1 MFFEDR
7 SLAPYEGDEP
17 YLFLSYSH
25 KDSEKAGK
33 IIRVLKKNGFRVWY
47 DEGITPGAEWDD
59 NVAQAIVDCSYFVA
73 LISPGYIASANCR
86 DELNYAR
93 TLEKQRLLVYLE
105 ETELPPGIAMRVNQ
119 LLALHMDKYEAE
131 ELFYERLFAA
141 EGIDVCRGE
150 PEPVEAAPEEPADL
164 TSEETEAQQGKTS
177 EPETKRE
184 PPAEQEETAGK
195 PADSP
200 AESEQKLKKGK
211 AIGILIPAAILIVL
225 ALILLPGKLKKPV
238 PPEMP
243 KTSAEVTEPETP
255 VPPAEPAVTRTEIP
269 APTPTATP
277 EPTPTPTPTPEP
289 PTPEEQARMDAEKLF
304 EDGKIREAALAF
316 WKIGDEDRSRELWR
330 EAAVQKSVA
339 TGGGFAIG
347 LKSDGTVLSTGNNT
361 NGQMNVGDWT
371 DIVAV
376 AAGQD
381 LSLGL
386 KADGTVVAAGPNG
399 YGECN
404 VSEWTDII
412 QIDAGARGSFGLK
425 TDGTVV
431 ATGDNKTG
439 RMNVENWTD
448 IVAIAAGP
456 SHTVGLKADGTAIA
470 VGRNQYGQCEVGDWT
485 DIVEI
490 AASQYHT
497 MGLRADGTVVAVGRP
512 TNKTLEVSKWKN
524 IQGIATSDNL
534 TIGLREDGSLVWA
547 GIQAGETEPV
557 NSSPLPG
564 WQDICEINGNS
575 STNGAL
581 KLIGVREDGTVIIN
595 LASKM
600 VTINIDDWSDLM
612 TPEQRKKLLSA
623 SGSPTP
629 EEQARMDAEKLF
641 EDGKIREAALAF
653 WKLGDENRSRELWRK
668 AAVQKSVATGSY
680 FAIGLKAD
688 GTVLSTGENTNGK
701 RNVGEWKDIIAVAA
715 GPEHTLG
722 LRANGTVIATG
733 SNSYGECNVSDWTNI
748 IQIDAGGRGSFG
760 LKADGTVVAAG
771 ENRTG
776 RMNINDWTNI
786 VAIAAGPVH
795 TVGLKADG
803 TVVAVGYNQYGQC
816 DVGEWYDIIQ
826 ISASQYHT
834 IGLKADGSVVAV
846 GRDAFKALEV
856 TNWRKIKDTTTST
869 DMTVG
874 LREDG
879 SLIWAGNQ
887 AGESFPN
894 STPLTGWQDICEIS
908 GSSIENAFGIKAIGV
923 REDGTAVMLVVTKLP
938 TANVDNW
945 SDLMTPEK
953 RRMLSGSSHSPT
965 EEEQARID
973 AEKLYEDGKTREAA
987 LAFWKLGDEDRSCE
1001 LWREAAIHKSIAIG
1015 AFHAVGLKT
1024 DGTVLSTGNNPDG
1037 QCNVADW
1044 TDIIAVAAGDRHT
1057 LGLKADGTVVATGMN
1072 SAGECKLE
1080 EWKDIIQIAAGDR
1093 MSFGLKSDGTVVAEG
1108 LDRFGLK
1115 NVSDWTDVAAIA
1127 ASSAHVVGLKTDG
1140 TVIAAGIND
1149 DGQCSIEDWADII
1162 EIDVGARH
1170 TLGLKADGT
1179 VIAVGENKRNACEVS
1194 NWRNIRSIAAAQRLS
1209 VGIRE
1214 DGTLIWAGIQGKS
1227 GLSGFQNV
1235 SDMCGYGGTIKDS
1248 GLLILLEDGT
1258 VAGDMYTRGGSVDD
1272 WSDLMIPGNKM

>member
-1 MFFEDR
+1 M
-7 SLAPYEGDEP
+7 
-17 YLFLSYSH
+17 
-25 KDSEKAGK
+25 
-33 IIRVLKKNGFRVWY
+33 
-47 DEGITPGAEWDD
+47 
-59 NVAQAIVDCSYFVA
+59 
-73 LISPGYIASANCR
+73 
-86 DELNYAR
+86 
-93 TLEKQRLLVYLE
+93 
-105 ETELPPGIAMRVNQ
+105 
-119 LLALHMDKYEAE
+119 
-131 ELFYERLFAA
+131 
-141 EGIDVCRGE
+141 
-150 PEPVEAAPEEPADL
+150 
-164 TSEETEAQQGKTS
+164 
-177 EPETKRE
+177 
-184 PPAEQEETAGK
+184 
-195 PADSP
+195 
-200 AESEQKLKKGK
+200 
-211 AIGILIPAAILIVL
+211 
-225 ALILLPGKLKKPV
+225 
-238 PPEMP
+238 
-243 KTSAEVTEPETP
+243 
-255 VPPAEPAVTRTEIP
+255 
-269 APTPTATP
+269 
-277 EPTPTPTPTPEP
+277 
-289 PTPEEQARMDAEKLF
+289 
-304 EDGKIREAALAF
+304 
-316 WKIGDEDRSRELWR
+316 
-330 EAAVQKSVA
+330 
-339 TGGGFAIG
+339 
-347 LKSDGTVLSTGNNT
+347 
-361 NGQMNVGDWT
+361 
-371 DIVAV
+371 
-376 AAGQD
+376 
-381 LSLGL
+381 GL
-386 KADGTVVAAGPNG
+386 KADGTVV
-399 YGECN
+399 
-404 VSEWTDII
+404 V
-412 QIDAGARGSFGLK
+412 
-425 TDGTVV
+425 
-431 ATGDNKTG
+431 
-439 RMNVENWTD
+439 
-448 IVAIAAGP
+448 
-456 SHTVGLKADGTAIA
+456 
-470 VGRNQYGQCEVGDWT
+470 
-485 DIVEI
+485 
-490 AASQYHT
+490 
-497 MGLRADGTVVAVGRP
+497 VGRP
-512 TNKTLEVSKWKN
+512 ANKALEVSNWKN
-524 IQGIATSDNL
+524 IQAIATSANL
-534 TIGLREDGSLVWA
+534 TVGLREDGSLVWA
-547 GIQAGETEPV
+547 GIQGGSQEPA
-557 NSSPLPG
+557 NSTPLPG
-564 WQDICEINGNS
+564 WQDICEISGSATLSN
-575 STNGAL
+575 L
-581 KLIGVREDGTVIIN
+581 KLIGLREDGTAVIH
-595 LASKM
+595 LDHKH
-600 VTINIDDWSDLM
+600 VTANIDDWSDLM
-612 TPEQRKKLLSA
+612 TPEQQRKLVST
-623 SGSPTP
+623 SDSPT
-629 EEQARMDAEKLF
+629 EEKQARLDAEKLY

-653 WKLGDENRSRELWRK
+653 WKLGDEDRCRELWRK

-987 LAFWKLGDEDRSCE
+987 LAFWKIGDEDRSRA
-1001 LWREAAIHKSIAIG
+1001 LWREAAIHKSISIG

>member
-255 VPPAEPAVTRTEIP
+255 VPPAEPAVTPTEIP

-330 EAAVQKSVA
+330 KAAVQKSVA
-339 TGGGFAIG
+339 TGSYFAIG
-347 LKSDGTVLSTGNNT
+347 LKADGTVLSTGNNT

-381 LSLGL
+381 LS
-386 KADGTVVAAGPNG
+386 
-399 YGECN
+399 
-404 VSEWTDII
+404 
-412 QIDAGARGSFGLK
+412 
-425 TDGTVV
+425 
-431 ATGDNKTG
+431 
-439 RMNVENWTD
+439 
-448 IVAIAAGP
+448 
-456 SHTVGLKADGTAIA
+456 
-470 VGRNQYGQCEVGDWT
+470 
-485 DIVEI
+485 
-490 AASQYHT
+490 
-497 MGLRADGTVVAVGRP
+497 
-512 TNKTLEVSKWKN
+512 
-524 IQGIATSDNL
+524 
-534 TIGLREDGSLVWA
+534 
-547 GIQAGETEPV
+547 
-557 NSSPLPG
+557 
-564 WQDICEINGNS
+564 
-575 STNGAL
+575 
-581 KLIGVREDGTVIIN
+581 
-595 LASKM
+595 
-600 VTINIDDWSDLM
+600 
-612 TPEQRKKLLSA
+612 
-623 SGSPTP
+623 
-629 EEQARMDAEKLF
+629 
-641 EDGKIREAALAF
+641 
-653 WKLGDENRSRELWRK
+653 
-668 AAVQKSVATGSY
+668 
-680 FAIGLKAD
+680 
-688 GTVLSTGENTNGK
+688 
-701 RNVGEWKDIIAVAA
+701 
-715 GPEHTLG
+715 LG

-987 LAFWKLGDEDRSCE
+987 LAFWKLGDEDRSRA
-1001 LWREAAIHKSIAIG
+1001 LWREAAIHKSISIG

-1214 DGTLIWAGIQGKS
+1214 DGTLIWAGIQGKN

-1235 SDMCGYGGTIKDS
+1235 SDMCGYGGIIKDS
-1248 GLLILLEDGT
+1248 GLLVLLEDGT

-1272 WSDLMIPGNKM
+1272 WSGLKIQQKP